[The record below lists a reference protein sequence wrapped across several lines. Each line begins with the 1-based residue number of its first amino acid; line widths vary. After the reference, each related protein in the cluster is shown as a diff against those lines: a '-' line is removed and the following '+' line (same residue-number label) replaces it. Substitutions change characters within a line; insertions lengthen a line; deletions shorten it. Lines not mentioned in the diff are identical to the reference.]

1 MTLKKLATLALGLVC
16 GLGSVYGV
24 LNKDLNPFIRSAKSD
39 MKDRILSLVNQR
51 KLTLERAREAVSAAE
66 HNIIDLHRQ
75 KTRLESMHGGLV
87 GKVDETRLA
96 ARSCKSELARLQSQL
111 VAGGV
116 VYASTGKAMSRG
128 ELGSTID
135 FQTREL
141 KRIEGR
147 EKSLSTLLD
156 ACSGQLDR
164 ISVAC
169 DQAPLK
175 LRSVIAMCSDLESK
189 TQLAV
194 DMQNWSTK
202 MSGELKG
209 SGESLDS
216 VEDSLSKISAD
227 LDGEIAGLGT
237 LMQVHSD
244 VRGSGAA
251 STDDL
256 LAKIQSALGEGS
268 SSGELALLK

>member
-1 MTLKKLATLALGLVC
+1 MTGVLGLIF

-24 LNKDLNPFIRSAKSD
+24 LNKDFNPFLRSAKSD
-39 MKDRILSLVNQR
+39 MKDRILLLVNQR
-51 KLTLERAREAVSAAE
+51 TLTLERAREAVSTAE
-66 HNIIDLHRQ
+66 QKTIDLNRQ
-75 KTRLESMHGGLV
+75 KARLESMRNGLV
-87 GKVDETRLA
+87 GKLDETHSG
-96 ARSCKSELARLQSQL
+96 ARSCKNELARLQSQL

-141 KRIEGR
+141 KRIESR

-164 ISVAC
+164 LTVAC

-175 LRSVIAMCSDLESK
+175 LRSVIAMCADLETK

-194 DMQNWSTK
+194 EMQNWSTQ
-202 MSGELKG
+202 MSGELSG
-209 SGESLDS
+209 SAESLDG
-216 VEDSLSKISAD
+216 VEDSLTKISAD

-237 LMQVHSD
+237 LMNVHSD
-244 VRGSGAA
+244 LRGTGVA

-256 LAKIQSALGEGS
+256 LTKIQVALGTETTS
-268 SSGELALLK
+268 TDLASVK